1 MIADSRC
8 AEIELICAI
17 VNYGLG
23 SKVIKVARECG
34 VSGGTITLG
43 KGTIN
48 SRILD
53 FLGLSDVRKEIVFL
67 VTDESTASVA
77 LEELNKK
84 FEFHRP
90 NHGIVFTTSVC
101 FVMGAH
107 GFESMETKEMS
118 AKMVTYQ
125 AITTIVDRGKAEEV
139 IDAAIKAGSKGGTII
154 NARGSGIH
162 ETSKVFN
169 MEIEP
174 EKEVVLILAEVDAV
188 EGIVESI
195 RKEIQ
200 IDEPGKG
207 IIYVQDVKR
216 AYGLYK

>member
-84 FEFHRP
+84 FEFHRLTMDCLYDL
-90 NHGIVFTTSVC
+90 G
-101 FVMGAH
+101 M
-107 GFESMETKEMS
+107 
-118 AKMVTYQ
+118 
-125 AITTIVDRGKAEEV
+125 
-139 IDAAIKAGSKGGTII
+139 
-154 NARGSGIH
+154 
-162 ETSKVFN
+162 
-169 MEIEP
+169 
-174 EKEVVLILAEVDAV
+174 LIM
-188 EGIVESI
+188 
-195 RKEIQ
+195 
-200 IDEPGKG
+200 EPGFGLWNKG
-207 IIYVQDVKR
+207 DECEDGDIPSDHSHCGSRKS
-216 AYGLYK
+216 